1 MAKPLRWPDPKPTPP
16 STGLPQTARA
26 NAGPQQVFVQGLGCA
41 ERALERHGVRKPRV
55 GLGDTLR
62 ARLRPIAPLD
72 EFRPLAVEIPAV
84 ARRDQPAPDTGI
96 DLAIEPVAEG
106 LRGVVS
112 GAEMAIGV
120 AKVVGG
126 VVG

>member
-1 MAKPLRWPDPKPTPP
+1 
-16 STGLPQTARA
+16 
-26 NAGPQQVFVQGLGCA
+26 
-41 ERALERHGVRKPRV
+41 VRKPRV

-84 ARRDQPAPDTGI
+84 ARRDQPAADTGI